1 MKRIELR
8 TLRQALENL
17 TFSEF
22 SDSIAAVLLD
32 NLTAIVS
39 IDDELT
45 KIVEIAQKAFF
56 TEEYKEASKKYE
68 ESAQKYNSAP
78 EAERQELYAEV
89 TEAEKALRESCKG
102 WFDKY
107 QNFIVLKQNEEVKV
121 SLKKFTNKEK
131 FQQQLLAFAKSYK
144 DKHITASMLMPFNA
158 LIEDASVPAALDEKA
173 ILNEIETF
181 KNESNVGKS

>member
-1 MKRIELR
+1 MKRIEVR

-22 SDSIAAVLLD
+22 TDNIAAVLLD
-32 NLTAIVS
+32 NLTAIVPV
-39 IDDELT
+39 DDEMT

-68 ESAQKYNSAP
+68 EAAQKYNSAP
-78 EAERQELYAEV
+78 DAERQELYAEV
-89 TEAEKALRESCKG
+89 TEAEKALRESCKS

-107 QNFIVLKQNEEVKV
+107 QNFIVQKQNEEVKV

-131 FQQQLLAFAKSYK
+131 FQQQLLAFAKSAK
-144 DKHITASMLMPFNA
+144 DKRITASMLMPFNA
-158 LIEDASVPAALDEKA
+158 LIEDASVPSELDEKA
-173 ILNEIETF
+173 ILNEIENLKIG
-181 KNESNVGKS
+181 KNES